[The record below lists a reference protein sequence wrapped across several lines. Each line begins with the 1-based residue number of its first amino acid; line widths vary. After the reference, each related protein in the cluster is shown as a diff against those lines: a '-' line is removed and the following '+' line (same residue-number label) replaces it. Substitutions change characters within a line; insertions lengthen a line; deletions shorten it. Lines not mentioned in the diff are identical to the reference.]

1 MAPSRDNSR
10 GILAMNVAMLS
21 FITSDTLVKY
31 VTQTLPL
38 GEAIFL
44 RGAIASVIVG
54 LVVVWAGTGRAWRTM
69 FEPLMALR
77 LIGEIGATLFY
88 LVALVHMP
96 IANVSAVFQ
105 ATPLA
110 MTASAA
116 LFLGEQV
123 GPRRWA
129 AIAVGFIGVM
139 VIVRPGL
146 AGFDAWSIAV
156 LISVAFVALRDIS
169 TARLPATAP
178 ASLVTFVTALAVT
191 ALGLALWPFEHL
203 VGKRVEWVVPDAFT
217 GALVATNAVTLL
229 CGYVFL
235 LFATRLAETSAIAPF
250 RYTLLVWSFVFGI
263 VVFGQY
269 PDTATLVGAAIVVGT
284 GLYSFHRERARRA
297 VTRPAAS
304 HPSVGGADTD
314 PS

>member
-1 MAPSRDNSR
+1 MPPSRDNSR
-10 GILAMNVAMLS
+10 GILAMNVAMFS

-31 VTQTLPL
+31 VTQSLPL

-139 VIVRPGL
+139 IIVRPGL

-169 TARLPATAP
+169 TARLPASAP

-203 VGKRVEWVVPDAFT
+203 VGKRVEWIVPDAFN
-217 GALVATNAVTLL
+217 GALVAANAVTLL
-229 CGYVFL
+229 SGYVFL
-235 LFATRLAETSAIAPF
+235 LFATRFAETSAIAPF
-250 RYTLLVWSFVFGI
+250 RYTLLVWSFLFGI

-304 HPSVGGADTD
+304 HPSVGGADSD